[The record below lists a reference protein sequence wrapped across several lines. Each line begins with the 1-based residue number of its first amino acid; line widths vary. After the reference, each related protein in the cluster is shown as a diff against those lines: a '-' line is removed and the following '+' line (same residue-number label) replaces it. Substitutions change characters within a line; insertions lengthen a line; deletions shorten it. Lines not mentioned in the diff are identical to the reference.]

1 MSIEKRFILL
11 VGAIIVAALWVRAFA
26 VSAYSPS
33 EPIEAAD
40 NPELADLDA
49 IYLERAQAALQ
60 ESKNSSKICTNG
72 NGSPVSC
79 SQIDADTL
87 CIRLR
92 AGAQS
97 GVRIDCDTE
106 QLIPIDEYG
115 EPGAGGAK
123 YRSPY

>member
-1 MSIEKRFILL
+1 MSNEKRIILL
-11 VGAIIVAALWVRAFA
+11 VGAIIVAALWVRVFA

-33 EPIEAAD
+33 EPIEVAD
-40 NPELADLDA
+40 DPQLVDPEA

-60 ESKNSSKICTNG
+60 ESKNSSKICTSG

-79 SQIDADTL
+79 SQIDQDTL
-87 CIRLR
+87 CISLR

-97 GVRIDCDTE
+97 GTRIDCVTD
-106 QLIPIDEYG
+106 QPIPSDEHDAS
-115 EPGAGGAK
+115 GAGGAK